1 MSKHRIPAQ
10 RTSSRA
16 PTLSVVPAWRITLQ
30 SRWIHQHPWV
40 IPIGIGVVYALLLLL
55 VAM

>member
-16 PTLSVVPAWRITLQ
+16 PTLAVVPAWRITLQ

-40 IPIGIGVVYALLLLL
+40 IPIGIGAVYALLVLL
-55 VAM
+55 VVL